1 MWLHSEN
8 VFFFKKIS
16 ALIIMFDQS
25 LLEKPIYITAFTHR
39 SYLNEA
45 SDATESNER
54 LEFLGDSVLS
64 LVVSRILFE
73 SRPSDNEGDLTNLR
87 SFIVKTQ
94 SLAKASKKLGLG
106 NYLRLSKGEELSG
119 GRENTQ
125 LLANTFEAL
134 LGALFLD
141 QGIDAAITFVKENL
155 LPLFEEEIRNGP
167 PKDAK
172 SVLQEVAQNLTKQ
185 SPKYKIL
192 RTDGPDHAKEFTVGV
207 FIQGKQM
214 GEGKGF
220 SKQIAEE
227 QAAEMALKE
236 IKSPNNPVI

>member
-1 MWLHSEN
+1 MIDEN
-8 VFFFKKIS
+8 
-16 ALIIMFDQS
+16 
-25 LLEKPIYITAFTHR
+25 LLEKDIFKTAFTHR
-39 SYLNEA
+39 SYLNEV
-45 SDATESNER
+45 SDVKESNER

-64 LVVSRILFE
+64 LIVSRILFQ
-73 SRPSDNEGDLTNLR
+73 SRPLDNEGDLTNLR
-87 SFIVKTQ
+87 SYIVKTQ
-94 SLAKASKKLGLG
+94 SLAKASKKLELG
-106 NYLRLSKGEELSG
+106 KYLRLSKGEEMSG

-125 LLANTFEAL
+125 LLANTFEAF

-141 QGIDAAITFVKENL
+141 QGFDVAETFVQEHL
-155 LPLFEEEIRNGP
+155 LPLFEDEIQNGP

-192 RTDGPDHAKEFTVGV
+192 MTEGPDHAKEFTVGV
-207 FIQGKQM
+207 FVQGKQM

-227 QAAEMALKE
+227 QAAEVALKVLNSQE
-236 IKSPNNPVI
+236 

>member
-1 MWLHSEN
+1 MIDEN
-8 VFFFKKIS
+8 
-16 ALIIMFDQS
+16 
-25 LLEKPIYITAFTHR
+25 LLEKDIFKTAFTHR
-39 SYLNEA
+39 SYLNEVT
-45 SDATESNER
+45 DVRESNER

-64 LVVSRILFE
+64 VIVSRILFE
-73 SRPSDNEGDLTNLR
+73 ERRSDNEGDLTNLR
-87 SFIVKTQ
+87 SYIVKTQ
-94 SLAKASKKLGLG
+94 SLAKASRRLDLGK
-106 NYLRLSKGEELSG
+106 YLRLSKGEELSG

-125 LLANTFEAL
+125 LLANTFEAF

-141 QGIDAAITFVKENL
+141 QGFEAAEKFVREHL
-155 LPLFEEEIRNGP
+155 LPLFAEEIQNGP

-192 RTDGPDHAKEFTVGV
+192 TTEGPDHAKEFTVGV
-207 FIQGKQM
+207 FVQGKQM

-227 QAAEMALKE
+227 QAAEQALKQL
-236 IKSPNNPVI
+236 PVPE